1 MLTTG
6 QIAQDLSATL
16 IGSAAVTIT
25 RLDALDTADE
35 GTLSF
40 IRSEKFFSAWVN
52 GRAGAAFIAGKLI
65 KNGQLPAELEFD
77 QSTRALLVV
86 PEPDLALTSVAEKLA
101 PPRRGPAAGVHAS
114 AVVHPSAKIDPS
126 ATVGPLCTVGEGSS
140 VGAGSV
146 LVSHVSVGANVTIG
160 PGCVL
165 HPHAA
170 VYDGCVLGAN
180 VTLHASVT
188 IGADGFGYRP
198 GERGLVKLP
207 HHGNVVLGD
216 SVEIGANSCIDRAR
230 FGSTVIGEGTKID
243 NLVQIGH
250 NGRIGKHCVIC
261 GCTGL
266 AGSVTVG
273 DGVQIG
279 GGVGIGDNLTIGRGA
294 RIAGRASVMNDVA
307 EGVTV
312 AGYPAMPGKDYLRI
326 LGAMKKAAGLS

>member
-6 QIAQDLSATL
+6 QIAKDLSATL
-16 IGSAAVTIT
+16 IGSAAVTIA
-25 RLDALDTADE
+25 RLDALDAAD
-35 GTLSF
+35 GATLSF
-40 IRSEKFFSAWVN
+40 IRSEKFFSAFVS
-52 GRAGAAFIAGKLI
+52 GRAGAAFIPGKLV
-65 KNGQLPAELEFD
+65 KDGQLPAELAFD
-77 QSTRALLVV
+77 QSTRALIVV
-86 PEPDLALTSVAEKLA
+86 PEPDLAMTTIAGLMNPPPPA
-101 PPRRGPAAGVHAS
+101 PAPGVHAS
-114 AVVHPSAKIDPS
+114 AVIHPTAKIDQT
-126 ATVGPLCTVGEGSS
+126 ATVGPCCTVGEGSV
-140 VGAGSV
+140 VGAHTV
-146 LVSHVSVGANVTIG
+146 LMANVSVGAKVSIG
-160 PGCVL
+160 RGCVF
-165 HPHAA
+165 HPHVAI
-170 VYDGCVLGAN
+170 YDRSVIGDS

-207 HHGNVVLGD
+207 HHGNVIIAD
-216 SVEIGANSCIDRAR
+216 NVEIGANSCIDRAR

-294 RIAGRASVMNDVA
+294 KIAGRASVMNDVA
-307 EGVTV
+307 EGTTV